1 MLFVMRILLSLVVIG
16 IVGQPNALREG
27 LAATSSSDT
36 LSSDQEKGDGVSG
49 GFWAF
54 QAPVKPDLP
63 SIGIKS
69 WLQSPVDCFILCE
82 LEARQLQPSSPA
94 DKRTLIRRLT
104 FDLLGLPPTVEEVNA
119 FVADSSPHAY
129 QKLVDRLLSSVHY
142 GQRWGRHWLDIA
154 RYADSN
160 GLDENIAH
168 GHAWRYRDYV
178 VAALNQDKPF
188 DQFIVE
194 QIAGDLLPY
203 DDNDKVRHENLIA
216 TGFLSLGPKVLAE
229 GDQQKLEMDIID
241 EQIDTLG
248 RALMGMTIGCA
259 RCHDHKFDP
268 ISTEDYYALAGI
280 FKSTKTMESLN
291 RIARWNENV
300 IASAEQLAAKKAH
313 DELVAAAK
321 KTIEERVNEANEV
334 LSADLA
340 EGESLPE
347 DAESKYPDETK
358 QELQQLR
365 EHLKNLEK
373 SLPKLATAMGV
384 VEGEV
389 QNLKVHI
396 RGDPLQLGT
405 EVSRGVP
412 AVAAFDGQLDVP
424 STSSGRLELARWFV
438 RPGHP
443 LTARVMV
450 NRVWRWHFG
459 RGIVS
464 STDNFGEL
472 GDRPVNGHL
481 LDWLAVRFIE
491 SEWSVKALH
500 RMVVLSNTY
509 RQTSDRN
516 TIAENDVENQFL
528 WRANT
533 RRLEAEVIRD
543 ALLAVSGLMDHSLG
557 GSLLHVENRAFLFD
571 HTSKDETTY
580 DSRKRSIYLPV
591 IRNHLYDVFSLFDY
605 SDASVT
611 NGNRSTS
618 TVATQALFALNS
630 DLMLQASEALAGGLL
645 FNQAGSDEERINRL
659 YEIAYSRRASES
671 ESQRAVEFIARFQN
685 ELGDRKQA
693 WTSLCQVVLASNEF
707 IYIR

>member
-1 MLFVMRILLSLVVIG
+1 MPFVMRILLSLVMVG
-16 IVGQPNALREG
+16 IVAHPNALRKG
-27 LAATSSSDT
+27 LAAKSNSDT
-36 LSSDQEKGDGVSG
+36 LPSDQEKREGVSG
-49 GFWAF
+49 KFWAF
-54 QAPVKPDLP
+54 QAPVKPKLP
-63 SIGIKS
+63 VDGIKS
-69 WLQSPVDCFILCE
+69 WLQSPVDCFILRE
-82 LEARQLQPSSPA
+82 LKAQQLQPSSLA

-119 FVADSSPHAY
+119 FISDSSPHAY

-194 QIAGDLLPY
+194 QLAGDLLPY

-280 FKSTKTMESLN
+280 FKSTKTMESLS

-300 IASAEQLAAKKAH
+300 IAGAEQLTAKKAH

-321 KTIEERVNEANEV
+321 KAIEERVNEANEV
-334 LSADLA
+334 LSANLA

-365 EHLKNLEK
+365 EHLKELEK

-396 RGDPLQLGT
+396 RGDPLRQGT

-459 RGIVS
+459 KGIVA

-472 GDRPVNGHL
+472 GDRPVNGDL

-491 SEWSVKALH
+491 SDWSLKALH

-509 RQTSDRN
+509 RQSSDRN
-516 TIAENDVENQFL
+516 TIAENDVENQFQ

-533 RRLEAEVIRD
+533 RRLEAEAIRD
-543 ALLAVSGLMDHSLG
+543 ALLAVSGLMDHSMG

-611 NGNRSTS
+611 NGNRTTS
-618 TVATQALFALNS
+618 TVAPQALFALNS
-630 DLMLQASEALAGGLL
+630 DLILQASEALAEGLL
-645 FNQAGSDEERINRL
+645 SNQVGSDEERINRL
-659 YEIAYSRRASES
+659 YEIAYSRQASGS

-693 WTSLCQVVLASNEF
+693 WTSLCHVVLASNEF

>member
-1 MLFVMRILLSLVVIG
+1 MPFVMRILLSLVMLG
-16 IVGQPNALREG
+16 IVCQPNAVREG
-27 LAATSSSDT
+27 LAAKTNSET
-36 LSSDQEKGDGVSG
+36 LSSDQEKRDDVAG

-54 QAPVKPDLP
+54 QTPVKPDLP
-63 SIGIKS
+63 SVEIKS
-69 WLQSPVDCFILCE
+69 WLQSPVDCFILRE
-82 LEARQLQPSSPA
+82 LKAQQLQPSLPA

-119 FVADSSPHAY
+119 FVSDSSPHAY

-178 VAALNQDKPF
+178 VEALNQDKPF
-188 DQFIVE
+188 DQFLVE

-203 DDNDKVRHENLIA
+203 DDNNKVRHENLIA

-300 IASAEQLAAKKAH
+300 IAGTEQLTAKMAH

-321 KTIEERVNEANEV
+321 KAIEERVNEANEV

-358 QELQQLR
+358 QELQQLWD
-365 EHLKNLEK
+365 HLKNLEK

-396 RGDPLQLGT
+396 RGDPLKLGT

-459 RGIVS
+459 RGIVA

-472 GDRPVNGHL
+472 GDRPVNGDL

-509 RQTSDRN
+509 RQSSDRN

-533 RRLEAEVIRD
+533 RRLEAEAIRD

-605 SDASVT
+605 ADASVT
-611 NGNRSTS
+611 NGNRTTS
-618 TVATQALFALNS
+618 TVAPQALFALNS
-630 DLMLQASEALAGGLL
+630 DLMLQASEALAEGLL

-659 YEIAYSRRASES
+659 YEIAYSRRASEP

>member
-1 MLFVMRILLSLVVIG
+1 MPFVMRILLSLVMIG
-16 IVGQPNALREG
+16 IVCQPNALREG
-27 LAATSSSDT
+27 LAAKTNSDT
-36 LSSDQEKGDGVSG
+36 LSSDQEKRDDVSG
-49 GFWAF
+49 KFWAF
-54 QAPVKPDLP
+54 QTPVKPDLP
-63 SIGIKS
+63 SVEIKS
-69 WLQSPVDCFILCE
+69 WLQSPVDCFILHE
-82 LEARQLQPSSPA
+82 LKAQQLQPSLPA

-119 FVADSSPHAY
+119 FVSDLSPHAY

-188 DQFIVE
+188 DQFLVE

-300 IASAEQLAAKKAH
+300 IAGAEQLTAKKAH

-321 KTIEERVNEANEV
+321 KAIEERVNEANEV

-340 EGESLPE
+340 EGEALPE

-365 EHLKNLEK
+365 EHLKDLEK

-396 RGDPLQLGT
+396 RGDPLKQGT

-459 RGIVS
+459 RGIVA

-472 GDRPVNGHL
+472 GDRPVNGDL

-491 SEWSVKALH
+491 SEWSIKALH

-509 RQTSDRN
+509 RQSSDRN

-533 RRLEAEVIRD
+533 RRLEAEAIRD

-605 SDASVT
+605 ADASVT
-611 NGNRSTS
+611 NGNRTTS
-618 TVATQALFALNS
+618 TVAPQALFALNS
-630 DLMLQASEALAGGLL
+630 DLMLQASEALAERLL

-659 YEIAYSRRASES
+659 YEIAYGRRASEP